1 MGILESLL
9 GSVSGAV
16 GGKVAAPARRGYFK
30 DLVLEDGDAAYDT
43 AAEVIALAPAVGVK
57 LRIWEFTVPAQVGYV
72 WGYGNPNQPENQGF
86 IFFAIGLAG
95 TGVDVGTVLLGHEN
109 ATRHAFVPIDEF
121 NDSTTHTAT
130 ATTLAT
136 LRTTDRRLLRPLPE
150 GGMQGAGVP
159 IVGQDSRL
167 TIDYTA
173 TVLVAEDIA
182 GFTIPATVYD

>member
-1 MGILESLL
+1 MGIESLL
-9 GSVSGAV
+9 GNLTGVLGGGAT
-16 GGKVAAPARRGYFK
+16 KAPARRGYYK
-30 DLVLEDGDAAYDT
+30 DLVLEDGDDAYDT

-57 LRIWEFTVPAQVGYV
+57 LRIWEYTVPAQVGLV
-72 WGYGNPNQPENQGF
+72 WGYGSPAQPENQGY

-95 TGVDVGTVLLGHEN
+95 TGVHVGTVLLGHEN
-109 ATRHAFVPIDEF
+109 ATRHLFVPIDEF

-150 GGMQGAGVP
+150 GGKQGSGTP

-173 TVLVAEDIA
+173 IALVAEDIA
-182 GFTIPATVYD
+182 GFTIPASVYD